1 MPKAKTK
8 ATHQG
13 QCQICDRLQKLPNNA
28 LSQHGYKVEFGF
40 FNGVCPGSK
49 QEPYELSCNL
59 IKEILP
65 SVNSYVERLYEKKA
79 CLSKPALTLDCF
91 NYVWITGSD
100 GMRGYYDWRK
110 GALTIEKKCNDYGY
124 SWEEVTFRF
133 YECSIEVRNS
143 ENLSLLELATKLNS
157 EYVTKF
163 LIPLIKQTEGEIKR
177 LERKINNWEL
187 RELKPI

>member
-1 MPKAKTK
+1 MPKAK

-13 QCQICDRLQKLPNNA
+13 QCQICDRLQKLPNNT

-40 FNGVCPGSK
+40 FNGVCLGSK

-65 SVNSYVERLYEKKA
+65 SVNSYVERLYEKKV

-91 NYVWITGSD
+91 NYVWIKGSD

-110 GALTIEKKCNDYGY
+110 GVLTTEKKCNDYGY
-124 SWEEVTFRF
+124 SWEEVSFRF
-133 YECSIEVRNS
+133 DEYTTEVRNS
-143 ENLSLLELATKLNS
+143 ENLSLLELATQLNS

-187 RELKPI
+187 QELKPI